1 MKHFSHSKKFISLL
15 LSVAVAMTMTLSTV
29 MTPLA
34 AASVSDLRQKLQE
47 QQAALEKV
55 NQQLKE
61 TQSDKADAQALKT
74 QLEQQKSLLL
84 SQIGT
89 LTEQIGGLDNDIV
102 NKQDEINQKQQE
114 VDQKQAEYD
123 QRWADFK
130 NRMRAMQRLNDGGS
144 IALLSSATNLYQL
157 LTFATT
163 LEQIVSKDEEICQQ
177 LEDEHTQLE
186 QQRAELEQAKADL
199 EATKADYEAQKA
211 ALNSKT
217 SELAE
222 NIFKAEQEG
231 GTQGVSSESI
241 SKAEAEEQALKE
253 AQIEAN
259 KKVDEAAKELDAA
272 LNAANQAYGNAS
284 IQCSLDFGRPLAT
297 YKYISCYFGGNGH
310 RGTDYAAPGG
320 TEIYAVSGGVV
331 TAAAYHYSWGY
342 YVQVYHGKDDNGNSY
357 STLYAHM
364 KSCAVQVGQTVTA
377 GQVIGYLGHTGNTT
391 GNACHFEMQ
400 VNGVLTEPR
409 YFTAYT
415 GSDAAELTQEK
426 ADEILAEAVLRAAS
440 DQTTAVDGAA
450 ALSGVDLFTLPVVP
464 PPQVSGYAPESGHSG
479 IDFAAEE
486 GAGVYAVAGGIVT
499 AADYDV
505 EKGNYVVL
513 DHGGGLETE
522 YQHMKS
528 LLVSAGQSVA
538 QCQILGY
545 VGSTGNSTGP
555 HLHFEARQDGAPA
568 DLTGTA
574 LLAE

>member
-130 NRMRAMQRLNDGGS
+130 DRMRAMQRLNDGGS

-222 NIFKAEQEG
+222 NISQ
-231 GTQGVSSESI
+231 TDESI

-364 KSCAVQVGQTVTA
+364 NSAP
-377 GQVIGYLGHTGNTT
+377 I
-391 GNACHFEMQ
+391 
-400 VNGVLTEPR
+400 
-409 YFTAYT
+409 
-415 GSDAAELTQEK
+415 
-426 ADEILAEAVLRAAS
+426 
-440 DQTTAVDGAA
+440 
-450 ALSGVDLFTLPVVP
+450 
-464 PPQVSGYAPESGHSG
+464 VS
-479 IDFAAEE
+479 
-486 GAGVYAVAGGIVT
+486 V
-499 AADYDV
+499 
-505 EKGNYVVL
+505 
-513 DHGGGLETE
+513 
-522 YQHMKS
+522 
-528 LLVSAGQSVA
+528 GQSVSKG
-538 QCQILGY
+538 QTLGH
-545 VGSTGNSTGP
+545 VGSTGNSTGN
-555 HLHFEARQDGAPA
+555 HLHLEMKVNNV
-568 DLTGTA
+568 LVNVMNY
-574 LLAE
+574 LS

>member
-61 TQSDKADAQALKT
+61 AQSDKADAQAIKT

-130 NRMRAMQRLNDGGS
+130 DRMRAMQRLNDGGS

-222 NIFKAEQEG
+222 NISQ
-231 GTQGVSSESI
+231 TDESI

-297 YKYISCYFGGNGH
+297 YKYVSCYFGGNGH

-364 KSCAVQVGQTVTA
+364 NSAP
-377 GQVIGYLGHTGNTT
+377 I
-391 GNACHFEMQ
+391 
-400 VNGVLTEPR
+400 
-409 YFTAYT
+409 
-415 GSDAAELTQEK
+415 
-426 ADEILAEAVLRAAS
+426 
-440 DQTTAVDGAA
+440 
-450 ALSGVDLFTLPVVP
+450 
-464 PPQVSGYAPESGHSG
+464 VS
-479 IDFAAEE
+479 
-486 GAGVYAVAGGIVT
+486 V
-499 AADYDV
+499 
-505 EKGNYVVL
+505 
-513 DHGGGLETE
+513 
-522 YQHMKS
+522 
-528 LLVSAGQSVA
+528 GQSVSKG
-538 QCQILGY
+538 QRLGY
-545 VGSTGNSTGP
+545 VGSTGNSTGN
-555 HLHFEARQDGAPA
+555 HLHLEMKVNNV
-568 DLTGTA
+568 LVNVMNY
-574 LLAE
+574 LS

>member
-1 MKHFSHSKKFISLL
+1 MKHFSHSKKIISLL

-61 TQSDKADAQALKT
+61 TQSNKADAQSLKT

-130 NRMRAMQRLNDGGS
+130 DRMRAMQRLNDGGS

-222 NIFKAEQEG
+222 NISQ
-231 GTQGVSSESI
+231 TDESI

-297 YKYISCYFGGNGH
+297 YKYVSCYFGGNGH

-364 KSCAVQVGQTVTA
+364 NSAP
-377 GQVIGYLGHTGNTT
+377 I
-391 GNACHFEMQ
+391 
-400 VNGVLTEPR
+400 
-409 YFTAYT
+409 
-415 GSDAAELTQEK
+415 
-426 ADEILAEAVLRAAS
+426 
-440 DQTTAVDGAA
+440 
-450 ALSGVDLFTLPVVP
+450 
-464 PPQVSGYAPESGHSG
+464 VS
-479 IDFAAEE
+479 
-486 GAGVYAVAGGIVT
+486 V
-499 AADYDV
+499 
-505 EKGNYVVL
+505 
-513 DHGGGLETE
+513 
-522 YQHMKS
+522 
-528 LLVSAGQSVA
+528 GQSVSKG
-538 QCQILGY
+538 QRLGY
-545 VGSTGNSTGP
+545 VGSTGNSTGN
-555 HLHFEARQDGAPA
+555 HLHLEMKVNNV
-568 DLTGTA
+568 LVNVMNY
-574 LLAE
+574 LS

>member
-61 TQSDKADAQALKT
+61 AQSDKADAQSLKT

-89 LTEQIGGLDNDIV
+89 LTEQIGGLDNEIV

-130 NRMRAMQRLNDGGS
+130 DRMRAMQRLNDGGS

-199 EATKADYEAQKA
+199 EAKKADYEAQKA

-222 NIFKAEQEG
+222 NISQ
-231 GTQGVSSESI
+231 TDESI

-297 YKYISCYFGGNGH
+297 YKYVSCYFGGNGH

-342 YVQVYHGKDDNGNSY
+342 YVQVYHGKDDNGNTY

-364 KSCAVQVGQTVTA
+364 NSAPVVSVGQNVSK
-377 GQVIGYLGHTGNTT
+377 GQV
-391 GNACHFEMQ
+391 
-400 VNGVLTEPR
+400 
-409 YFTAYT
+409 
-415 GSDAAELTQEK
+415 
-426 ADEILAEAVLRAAS
+426 
-440 DQTTAVDGAA
+440 
-450 ALSGVDLFTLPVVP
+450 
-464 PPQVSGYAPESGHSG
+464 
-479 IDFAAEE
+479 
-486 GAGVYAVAGGIVT
+486 
-499 AADYDV
+499 
-505 EKGNYVVL
+505 
-513 DHGGGLETE
+513 
-522 YQHMKS
+522 
-528 LLVSAGQSVA
+528 
-538 QCQILGY
+538 LGY
-545 VGSTGNSTGP
+545 VGSTGNSTGN
-555 HLHFEARQDGAPA
+555 HLHLEMKVNNV
-568 DLTGTA
+568 LVNVMNY
-574 LLAE
+574 LS

>member
-61 TQSDKADAQALKT
+61 AQGDKADAQALKT

-89 LTEQIGGLDNDIV
+89 LTEQIGGLDNEIV

-130 NRMRAMQRLNDGGS
+130 DRMRAMQRLNDGGS

-199 EATKADYEAQKA
+199 EAKKADYEAQKA

-222 NIFKAEQEG
+222 NISQ
-231 GTQGVSSESI
+231 TDESI

-297 YKYISCYFGGNGH
+297 YKYVSCYFGGNGH

-364 KSCAVQVGQTVTA
+364 NSAP
-377 GQVIGYLGHTGNTT
+377 I
-391 GNACHFEMQ
+391 
-400 VNGVLTEPR
+400 
-409 YFTAYT
+409 
-415 GSDAAELTQEK
+415 
-426 ADEILAEAVLRAAS
+426 
-440 DQTTAVDGAA
+440 
-450 ALSGVDLFTLPVVP
+450 
-464 PPQVSGYAPESGHSG
+464 VS
-479 IDFAAEE
+479 
-486 GAGVYAVAGGIVT
+486 V
-499 AADYDV
+499 
-505 EKGNYVVL
+505 
-513 DHGGGLETE
+513 
-522 YQHMKS
+522 
-528 LLVSAGQSVA
+528 GQSVSKG
-538 QCQILGY
+538 QRLGY
-545 VGSTGNSTGP
+545 VGSTGNSTGN
-555 HLHFEARQDGAPA
+555 HLHLEMKVNNV
-568 DLTGTA
+568 LVNVMNY
-574 LLAE
+574 LS

>member
-1 MKHFSHSKKFISLL
+1 MKHFSHSKKYISLL

-34 AASVSDLRQKLQE
+34 AANVSDLRQKLQE

-61 TQSDKADAQALKT
+61 AQSDKADAQALKT

-130 NRMRAMQRLNDGGS
+130 DRMRAMQRLNDGGS

-222 NIFKAEQEG
+222 NISQ
-231 GTQGVSSESI
+231 TDESI

-297 YKYISCYFGGNGH
+297 YKYVSCYFGGNGH

-364 KSCAVQVGQTVTA
+364 NSAP
-377 GQVIGYLGHTGNTT
+377 I
-391 GNACHFEMQ
+391 
-400 VNGVLTEPR
+400 
-409 YFTAYT
+409 
-415 GSDAAELTQEK
+415 
-426 ADEILAEAVLRAAS
+426 
-440 DQTTAVDGAA
+440 
-450 ALSGVDLFTLPVVP
+450 
-464 PPQVSGYAPESGHSG
+464 VS
-479 IDFAAEE
+479 
-486 GAGVYAVAGGIVT
+486 V
-499 AADYDV
+499 
-505 EKGNYVVL
+505 
-513 DHGGGLETE
+513 
-522 YQHMKS
+522 
-528 LLVSAGQSVA
+528 GQSVSKG
-538 QCQILGY
+538 QRLGY
-545 VGSTGNSTGP
+545 VGSTGNSTGN
-555 HLHFEARQDGAPA
+555 HLHLEMKVNNV
-568 DLTGTA
+568 LVNVMNY
-574 LLAE
+574 LS

>member
-89 LTEQIGGLDNDIV
+89 LTEQIGGLDNEIV

-130 NRMRAMQRLNDGGS
+130 DRMRAMQRLNDGGS

-186 QQRAELEQAKADL
+186 QQRAELEQAKVDL
-199 EATKADYEAQKA
+199 EAKKADYEAQKA

-222 NIFKAEQEG
+222 NISQ
-231 GTQGVSSESI
+231 TDESI

-284 IQCSLDFGRPLAT
+284 IQCSLDFGHPLAT

-364 KSCAVQVGQTVTA
+364 NSAP
-377 GQVIGYLGHTGNTT
+377 I
-391 GNACHFEMQ
+391 
-400 VNGVLTEPR
+400 
-409 YFTAYT
+409 
-415 GSDAAELTQEK
+415 
-426 ADEILAEAVLRAAS
+426 
-440 DQTTAVDGAA
+440 
-450 ALSGVDLFTLPVVP
+450 
-464 PPQVSGYAPESGHSG
+464 VS
-479 IDFAAEE
+479 
-486 GAGVYAVAGGIVT
+486 V
-499 AADYDV
+499 
-505 EKGNYVVL
+505 
-513 DHGGGLETE
+513 
-522 YQHMKS
+522 
-528 LLVSAGQSVA
+528 GQSVSKG
-538 QCQILGY
+538 QTLGY
-545 VGSTGNSTGP
+545 VGSTGNSTGN
-555 HLHFEARQDGAPA
+555 HLHLEMKVNNV
-568 DLTGTA
+568 LVNVMNY
-574 LLAE
+574 LS

>member
-61 TQSDKADAQALKT
+61 AQSDKADAQSLKT

-89 LTEQIGGLDNDIV
+89 LTEQIGGLDNEIV

-130 NRMRAMQRLNDGGS
+130 DRMRAMQRLNDGGS
-144 IALLSSATNLYQL
+144 IALLSSATSLYQL

-199 EATKADYEAQKA
+199 EAKKADYEAQKA

-222 NIFKAEQEG
+222 NISQ
-231 GTQGVSSESI
+231 TDESI

-297 YKYISCYFGGNGH
+297 YKYVSCYFGGNGH

-364 KSCAVQVGQTVTA
+364 NSAP
-377 GQVIGYLGHTGNTT
+377 I
-391 GNACHFEMQ
+391 
-400 VNGVLTEPR
+400 
-409 YFTAYT
+409 
-415 GSDAAELTQEK
+415 
-426 ADEILAEAVLRAAS
+426 
-440 DQTTAVDGAA
+440 
-450 ALSGVDLFTLPVVP
+450 
-464 PPQVSGYAPESGHSG
+464 VS
-479 IDFAAEE
+479 
-486 GAGVYAVAGGIVT
+486 V
-499 AADYDV
+499 
-505 EKGNYVVL
+505 
-513 DHGGGLETE
+513 
-522 YQHMKS
+522 
-528 LLVSAGQSVA
+528 GQSVSKG
-538 QCQILGY
+538 QPLGY
-545 VGSTGNSTGP
+545 VGSTGNSTGN
-555 HLHFEARQDGAPA
+555 HLHLEMKVNNV
-568 DLTGTA
+568 LVNVMNY
-574 LLAE
+574 LS

>member
-1 MKHFSHSKKFISLL
+1 MKHFSHSKKIISLL

-130 NRMRAMQRLNDGGS
+130 DRMRAMQRLNDGGS

-222 NIFKAEQEG
+222 NISQ
-231 GTQGVSSESI
+231 TDESI

-297 YKYISCYFGGNGH
+297 YKYVSCYFGGNGH

-364 KSCAVQVGQTVTA
+364 NSAP
-377 GQVIGYLGHTGNTT
+377 I
-391 GNACHFEMQ
+391 
-400 VNGVLTEPR
+400 
-409 YFTAYT
+409 
-415 GSDAAELTQEK
+415 
-426 ADEILAEAVLRAAS
+426 
-440 DQTTAVDGAA
+440 
-450 ALSGVDLFTLPVVP
+450 
-464 PPQVSGYAPESGHSG
+464 VS
-479 IDFAAEE
+479 
-486 GAGVYAVAGGIVT
+486 V
-499 AADYDV
+499 
-505 EKGNYVVL
+505 
-513 DHGGGLETE
+513 
-522 YQHMKS
+522 
-528 LLVSAGQSVA
+528 GQSVSKG
-538 QCQILGY
+538 QRLGY
-545 VGSTGNSTGP
+545 VGSTGNSTGN
-555 HLHFEARQDGAPA
+555 HLHLEMKVNNV
-568 DLTGTA
+568 LVNVMNY
-574 LLAE
+574 LS

>member
-130 NRMRAMQRLNDGGS
+130 DRMRAMQRLNDGGS

-163 LEQIVSKDEEICQQ
+163 LEQIVSKDEEICHQ

-211 ALNSKT
+211 ALNSAT

-222 NIFKAEQEG
+222 NISQ
-231 GTQGVSSESI
+231 TDESI

-297 YKYISCYFGGNGH
+297 YKYVSCYFGGNGH

-364 KSCAVQVGQTVTA
+364 NSAPIVSVGDSVSKGQT
-377 GQVIGYLGHTGNTT
+377 
-391 GNACHFEMQ
+391 
-400 VNGVLTEPR
+400 
-409 YFTAYT
+409 
-415 GSDAAELTQEK
+415 
-426 ADEILAEAVLRAAS
+426 
-440 DQTTAVDGAA
+440 
-450 ALSGVDLFTLPVVP
+450 
-464 PPQVSGYAPESGHSG
+464 
-479 IDFAAEE
+479 
-486 GAGVYAVAGGIVT
+486 
-499 AADYDV
+499 
-505 EKGNYVVL
+505 
-513 DHGGGLETE
+513 
-522 YQHMKS
+522 
-528 LLVSAGQSVA
+528 
-538 QCQILGY
+538 LGY
-545 VGSTGNSTGP
+545 VGSTGNSTGN
-555 HLHFEARQDGAPA
+555 HLHLEMKVNNV
-568 DLTGTA
+568 LVNVMNY
-574 LLAE
+574 LS

>member
-123 QRWADFK
+123 QHWADFK
-130 NRMRAMQRLNDGGS
+130 DRMRAMQRLNDGGS

-222 NIFKAEQEG
+222 NISQ
-231 GTQGVSSESI
+231 TDESI

-297 YKYISCYFGGNGH
+297 YKYVSCYFGGNGH

-364 KSCAVQVGQTVTA
+364 NSAP
-377 GQVIGYLGHTGNTT
+377 I
-391 GNACHFEMQ
+391 
-400 VNGVLTEPR
+400 
-409 YFTAYT
+409 
-415 GSDAAELTQEK
+415 
-426 ADEILAEAVLRAAS
+426 
-440 DQTTAVDGAA
+440 
-450 ALSGVDLFTLPVVP
+450 
-464 PPQVSGYAPESGHSG
+464 VS
-479 IDFAAEE
+479 
-486 GAGVYAVAGGIVT
+486 V
-499 AADYDV
+499 
-505 EKGNYVVL
+505 
-513 DHGGGLETE
+513 
-522 YQHMKS
+522 
-528 LLVSAGQSVA
+528 GQSVSKG
-538 QCQILGY
+538 QTLGY
-545 VGSTGNSTGP
+545 VGSTGNSTGN
-555 HLHFEARQDGAPA
+555 HLHLEMKVNNV
-568 DLTGTA
+568 LVNVMNY
-574 LLAE
+574 LS

>member
-89 LTEQIGGLDNDIV
+89 LTEQIGGLDNEIV

-130 NRMRAMQRLNDGGS
+130 DRMRAMQRLNDGGS

-199 EATKADYEAQKA
+199 EAKKADYEAQKA

-222 NIFKAEQEG
+222 NISQ
-231 GTQGVSSESI
+231 TDESI

-364 KSCAVQVGQTVTA
+364 NSAP
-377 GQVIGYLGHTGNTT
+377 I
-391 GNACHFEMQ
+391 
-400 VNGVLTEPR
+400 
-409 YFTAYT
+409 
-415 GSDAAELTQEK
+415 
-426 ADEILAEAVLRAAS
+426 
-440 DQTTAVDGAA
+440 
-450 ALSGVDLFTLPVVP
+450 
-464 PPQVSGYAPESGHSG
+464 VS
-479 IDFAAEE
+479 
-486 GAGVYAVAGGIVT
+486 V
-499 AADYDV
+499 
-505 EKGNYVVL
+505 
-513 DHGGGLETE
+513 
-522 YQHMKS
+522 
-528 LLVSAGQSVA
+528 GQSVSKG
-538 QCQILGY
+538 QRLGY
-545 VGSTGNSTGP
+545 VGSTGNSTGN
-555 HLHFEARQDGAPA
+555 HLHLEMKVNNV
-568 DLTGTA
+568 LVNVMNY
-574 LLAE
+574 LS

>member
-1 MKHFSHSKKFISLL
+1 MQTKMKHFSHSKKFISLL

-130 NRMRAMQRLNDGGS
+130 DRMRAMQRLNDGGS

-222 NIFKAEQEG
+222 NISQ
-231 GTQGVSSESI
+231 TDESI

-364 KSCAVQVGQTVTA
+364 NSAP
-377 GQVIGYLGHTGNTT
+377 I
-391 GNACHFEMQ
+391 
-400 VNGVLTEPR
+400 
-409 YFTAYT
+409 
-415 GSDAAELTQEK
+415 
-426 ADEILAEAVLRAAS
+426 
-440 DQTTAVDGAA
+440 
-450 ALSGVDLFTLPVVP
+450 
-464 PPQVSGYAPESGHSG
+464 VS
-479 IDFAAEE
+479 
-486 GAGVYAVAGGIVT
+486 V
-499 AADYDV
+499 
-505 EKGNYVVL
+505 
-513 DHGGGLETE
+513 
-522 YQHMKS
+522 
-528 LLVSAGQSVA
+528 GQSVSKG
-538 QCQILGY
+538 QTLGH
-545 VGSTGNSTGP
+545 VGSTGNSTGN
-555 HLHFEARQDGAPA
+555 HLHLEMKVNNV
-568 DLTGTA
+568 LVNVMNY
-574 LLAE
+574 LS

>member
-15 LSVAVAMTMTLSTV
+15 LSAAVAMTMTLSTV

-61 TQSDKADAQALKT
+61 AQSDKADAQSLKT

-89 LTEQIGGLDNDIV
+89 LTEQIGGLDNEIV

-130 NRMRAMQRLNDGGS
+130 DRMRAMQRLNDGGS

-199 EATKADYEAQKA
+199 EAKKADYEAQKA

-222 NIFKAEQEG
+222 NISQ
-231 GTQGVSSESI
+231 TDESI

-297 YKYISCYFGGNGH
+297 YKYVSCYFGGNGH

-364 KSCAVQVGQTVTA
+364 NSAP
-377 GQVIGYLGHTGNTT
+377 I
-391 GNACHFEMQ
+391 
-400 VNGVLTEPR
+400 
-409 YFTAYT
+409 
-415 GSDAAELTQEK
+415 
-426 ADEILAEAVLRAAS
+426 
-440 DQTTAVDGAA
+440 
-450 ALSGVDLFTLPVVP
+450 
-464 PPQVSGYAPESGHSG
+464 VS
-479 IDFAAEE
+479 
-486 GAGVYAVAGGIVT
+486 V
-499 AADYDV
+499 
-505 EKGNYVVL
+505 
-513 DHGGGLETE
+513 
-522 YQHMKS
+522 
-528 LLVSAGQSVA
+528 GQSVSKG
-538 QCQILGY
+538 QTLGF
-545 VGSTGNSTGP
+545 VGSTGNSTGN
-555 HLHFEARQDGAPA
+555 HLHLEMKVNNV
-568 DLTGTA
+568 LVNVMNY
-574 LLAE
+574 LS

>member
-34 AASVSDLRQKLQE
+34 AANVSDLRQKLQE

-130 NRMRAMQRLNDGGS
+130 DRMRAMQRLNDGGS

-222 NIFKAEQEG
+222 NISQ
-231 GTQGVSSESI
+231 TDESI

-297 YKYISCYFGGNGH
+297 YKYVSCYFGGNGH

-364 KSCAVQVGQTVTA
+364 NSAP
-377 GQVIGYLGHTGNTT
+377 I
-391 GNACHFEMQ
+391 
-400 VNGVLTEPR
+400 
-409 YFTAYT
+409 
-415 GSDAAELTQEK
+415 
-426 ADEILAEAVLRAAS
+426 
-440 DQTTAVDGAA
+440 
-450 ALSGVDLFTLPVVP
+450 
-464 PPQVSGYAPESGHSG
+464 VS
-479 IDFAAEE
+479 
-486 GAGVYAVAGGIVT
+486 V
-499 AADYDV
+499 
-505 EKGNYVVL
+505 
-513 DHGGGLETE
+513 
-522 YQHMKS
+522 
-528 LLVSAGQSVA
+528 GQSVSKG
-538 QCQILGY
+538 QTLGY
-545 VGSTGNSTGP
+545 VGSTGNSTGN
-555 HLHFEARQDGAPA
+555 HLHLEMKVNNV
-568 DLTGTA
+568 LVNVMNY
-574 LLAE
+574 LS

>member
-1 MKHFSHSKKFISLL
+1 MKHFSHSKKIISLL
-15 LSVAVAMTMTLSTV
+15 LSAAVAMTMTLSTV

-34 AASVSDLRQKLQE
+34 AANVSDLRQKLQE

-130 NRMRAMQRLNDGGS
+130 DRMRAMQRLNDGGS

-222 NIFKAEQEG
+222 NISQ
-231 GTQGVSSESI
+231 TDESI
-241 SKAEAEEQALKE
+241 SRAEAEEQALKE

-364 KSCAVQVGQTVTA
+364 NSAP
-377 GQVIGYLGHTGNTT
+377 I
-391 GNACHFEMQ
+391 
-400 VNGVLTEPR
+400 
-409 YFTAYT
+409 
-415 GSDAAELTQEK
+415 
-426 ADEILAEAVLRAAS
+426 
-440 DQTTAVDGAA
+440 
-450 ALSGVDLFTLPVVP
+450 
-464 PPQVSGYAPESGHSG
+464 VS
-479 IDFAAEE
+479 
-486 GAGVYAVAGGIVT
+486 V
-499 AADYDV
+499 
-505 EKGNYVVL
+505 
-513 DHGGGLETE
+513 
-522 YQHMKS
+522 
-528 LLVSAGQSVA
+528 GQSVSKG
-538 QCQILGY
+538 QRLGY
-545 VGSTGNSTGP
+545 VGSTGNSTGN
-555 HLHFEARQDGAPA
+555 HLHLEMKVNNV
-568 DLTGTA
+568 LVNVMNY
-574 LLAE
+574 LS

>member
-1 MKHFSHSKKFISLL
+1 MKHVKHGKKLISLL
-15 LSVAVAMTMTLSTV
+15 LSAAVAMSMTLSTV

-34 AASVSDLRQKLQE
+34 ASSSVSDLRQKLQE
-47 QQAALEKV
+47 LQSEQEKV

-130 NRMRAMQRLNDGGS
+130 DRMRAMQRLNDGGS

-222 NIFKAEQEG
+222 NISQ
-231 GTQGVSSESI
+231 TDESI

-297 YKYISCYFGGNGH
+297 YKYVSCYFGGNGH

-331 TAAAYHYSWGY
+331 TAAAYHWSWGY

-364 KSCAVQVGQTVTA
+364 NSAPIVSVGQNVSK
-377 GQVIGYLGHTGNTT
+377 GQT
-391 GNACHFEMQ
+391 
-400 VNGVLTEPR
+400 
-409 YFTAYT
+409 
-415 GSDAAELTQEK
+415 
-426 ADEILAEAVLRAAS
+426 
-440 DQTTAVDGAA
+440 
-450 ALSGVDLFTLPVVP
+450 
-464 PPQVSGYAPESGHSG
+464 
-479 IDFAAEE
+479 
-486 GAGVYAVAGGIVT
+486 
-499 AADYDV
+499 
-505 EKGNYVVL
+505 
-513 DHGGGLETE
+513 
-522 YQHMKS
+522 
-528 LLVSAGQSVA
+528 
-538 QCQILGY
+538 LGY
-545 VGSTGNSTGP
+545 VGSTGNSTGN
-555 HLHFEARQDGAPA
+555 HLHLEMKVNNV
-568 DLTGTA
+568 LVNVMNY
-574 LLAE
+574 LS

>member
-130 NRMRAMQRLNDGGS
+130 DRMRAMQRLNDGGS

-222 NIFKAEQEG
+222 NISQ
-231 GTQGVSSESI
+231 TNESI

-364 KSCAVQVGQTVTA
+364 NSAP
-377 GQVIGYLGHTGNTT
+377 I
-391 GNACHFEMQ
+391 
-400 VNGVLTEPR
+400 
-409 YFTAYT
+409 
-415 GSDAAELTQEK
+415 
-426 ADEILAEAVLRAAS
+426 
-440 DQTTAVDGAA
+440 
-450 ALSGVDLFTLPVVP
+450 
-464 PPQVSGYAPESGHSG
+464 VS
-479 IDFAAEE
+479 
-486 GAGVYAVAGGIVT
+486 V
-499 AADYDV
+499 
-505 EKGNYVVL
+505 
-513 DHGGGLETE
+513 
-522 YQHMKS
+522 
-528 LLVSAGQSVA
+528 GQSVSKG
-538 QCQILGY
+538 QTLGY
-545 VGSTGNSTGP
+545 VGSTGNSTGN
-555 HLHFEARQDGAPA
+555 HLHLEMKVNNV
-568 DLTGTA
+568 LVNVMNY
-574 LLAE
+574 LS

>member
-61 TQSDKADAQALKT
+61 AQSDKADAQALKT

-130 NRMRAMQRLNDGGS
+130 DRMRAMQRLNDGGS

-222 NIFKAEQEG
+222 NISQ
-231 GTQGVSSESI
+231 TDESI

-364 KSCAVQVGQTVTA
+364 NSAPIVSVGQNVSK
-377 GQVIGYLGHTGNTT
+377 GQ
-391 GNACHFEMQ
+391 
-400 VNGVLTEPR
+400 P
-409 YFTAYT
+409 
-415 GSDAAELTQEK
+415 
-426 ADEILAEAVLRAAS
+426 
-440 DQTTAVDGAA
+440 
-450 ALSGVDLFTLPVVP
+450 
-464 PPQVSGYAPESGHSG
+464 
-479 IDFAAEE
+479 
-486 GAGVYAVAGGIVT
+486 
-499 AADYDV
+499 
-505 EKGNYVVL
+505 
-513 DHGGGLETE
+513 
-522 YQHMKS
+522 
-528 LLVSAGQSVA
+528 
-538 QCQILGY
+538 LGY
-545 VGSTGNSTGP
+545 VGSTGNSTGN
-555 HLHFEARQDGAPA
+555 HLHLEMKVNNV
-568 DLTGTA
+568 LVNVMNY
-574 LLAE
+574 LS

>member
-1 MKHFSHSKKFISLL
+1 MKHFSHSKKIISLL

-130 NRMRAMQRLNDGGS
+130 DRMRAMQRLNDGGS

-222 NIFKAEQEG
+222 NISQTDEN
-231 GTQGVSSESI
+231 I

-297 YKYISCYFGGNGH
+297 YKYVSCYFGGNGH

-364 KSCAVQVGQTVTA
+364 NSAPIVSVGQSSSA
-377 GQVIGYLGHTGNTT
+377 PNWSR
-391 GNACHFEMQ
+391 
-400 VNGVLTEPR
+400 PR
-409 YFTAYT
+409 RIWRQQKPTM
-415 GSDAAELTQEK
+415 
-426 ADEILAEAVLRAAS
+426 R
-440 DQTTAVDGAA
+440 
-450 ALSGVDLFTLPVVP
+450 PRR
-464 PPQVSGYAPESGHSG
+464 
-479 IDFAAEE
+479 
-486 GAGVYAVAGGIVT
+486 
-499 AADYDV
+499 
-505 EKGNYVVL
+505 
-513 DHGGGLETE
+513 
-522 YQHMKS
+522 
-528 LLVSAGQSVA
+528 
-538 QCQILGY
+538 
-545 VGSTGNSTGP
+545 P
-555 HLHFEARQDGAPA
+555 H
-568 DLTGTA
+568 
-574 LLAE
+574 

>member
-61 TQSDKADAQALKT
+61 AQSDKADAQALKT

-89 LTEQIGGLDNDIV
+89 LTEQIGGLDNEIV

-130 NRMRAMQRLNDGGS
+130 DRMRAMQRLNDGGS

-222 NIFKAEQEG
+222 NISQ
-231 GTQGVSSESI
+231 TDESI

-297 YKYISCYFGGNGH
+297 YKYVSCYFGGNGH

-364 KSCAVQVGQTVTA
+364 NSAP
-377 GQVIGYLGHTGNTT
+377 I
-391 GNACHFEMQ
+391 
-400 VNGVLTEPR
+400 
-409 YFTAYT
+409 
-415 GSDAAELTQEK
+415 
-426 ADEILAEAVLRAAS
+426 
-440 DQTTAVDGAA
+440 
-450 ALSGVDLFTLPVVP
+450 
-464 PPQVSGYAPESGHSG
+464 VS
-479 IDFAAEE
+479 
-486 GAGVYAVAGGIVT
+486 V
-499 AADYDV
+499 
-505 EKGNYVVL
+505 
-513 DHGGGLETE
+513 
-522 YQHMKS
+522 
-528 LLVSAGQSVA
+528 GQSVSKG
-538 QCQILGY
+538 QTLGY
-545 VGSTGNSTGP
+545 VGSTGN
-555 HLHFEARQDGAPA
+555 HLHLEMKVNNV
-568 DLTGTA
+568 LVNVMNY
-574 LLAE
+574 LS

>member
-61 TQSDKADAQALKT
+61 AQSDKADAQALKT

-89 LTEQIGGLDNDIV
+89 LTEQIGGLDNEIV

-130 NRMRAMQRLNDGGS
+130 DRMRAMQRLNDGGS

-222 NIFKAEQEG
+222 NISQ
-231 GTQGVSSESI
+231 TDESI

-364 KSCAVQVGQTVTA
+364 NSAP
-377 GQVIGYLGHTGNTT
+377 I
-391 GNACHFEMQ
+391 
-400 VNGVLTEPR
+400 
-409 YFTAYT
+409 
-415 GSDAAELTQEK
+415 
-426 ADEILAEAVLRAAS
+426 
-440 DQTTAVDGAA
+440 
-450 ALSGVDLFTLPVVP
+450 
-464 PPQVSGYAPESGHSG
+464 VS
-479 IDFAAEE
+479 
-486 GAGVYAVAGGIVT
+486 V
-499 AADYDV
+499 
-505 EKGNYVVL
+505 
-513 DHGGGLETE
+513 
-522 YQHMKS
+522 
-528 LLVSAGQSVA
+528 GQSVSKG
-538 QCQILGY
+538 QRLGY
-545 VGSTGNSTGP
+545 VGSTGNSTGN
-555 HLHFEARQDGAPA
+555 HLHLEMKVNNV
-568 DLTGTA
+568 LVNVMNY
-574 LLAE
+574 LS

>member
-1 MKHFSHSKKFISLL
+1 MKHFSHSKKFISML

-130 NRMRAMQRLNDGGS
+130 DRMRAMQRLNDGGS

-222 NIFKAEQEG
+222 NISQ
-231 GTQGVSSESI
+231 TDESI

-297 YKYISCYFGGNGH
+297 YKYVSCYFGGNGH

-364 KSCAVQVGQTVTA
+364 NSAP
-377 GQVIGYLGHTGNTT
+377 I
-391 GNACHFEMQ
+391 
-400 VNGVLTEPR
+400 
-409 YFTAYT
+409 
-415 GSDAAELTQEK
+415 
-426 ADEILAEAVLRAAS
+426 
-440 DQTTAVDGAA
+440 
-450 ALSGVDLFTLPVVP
+450 
-464 PPQVSGYAPESGHSG
+464 VS
-479 IDFAAEE
+479 
-486 GAGVYAVAGGIVT
+486 V
-499 AADYDV
+499 
-505 EKGNYVVL
+505 
-513 DHGGGLETE
+513 
-522 YQHMKS
+522 
-528 LLVSAGQSVA
+528 GQSVSKG
-538 QCQILGY
+538 QRLGY
-545 VGSTGNSTGP
+545 VGSTGNSTGN
-555 HLHFEARQDGAPA
+555 HLHLEMKVNNV
-568 DLTGTA
+568 LVNVMNY
-574 LLAE
+574 LS

>member
-61 TQSDKADAQALKT
+61 TQSDKADAQAIKT

-130 NRMRAMQRLNDGGS
+130 DRMRAMQRLNDGGS

-199 EATKADYEAQKA
+199 EAKKADYEAQKA

-222 NIFKAEQEG
+222 NISQ
-231 GTQGVSSESI
+231 TDESI

-297 YKYISCYFGGNGH
+297 YKYVSCYFGGNGH

-364 KSCAVQVGQTVTA
+364 NSAP
-377 GQVIGYLGHTGNTT
+377 I
-391 GNACHFEMQ
+391 
-400 VNGVLTEPR
+400 
-409 YFTAYT
+409 
-415 GSDAAELTQEK
+415 
-426 ADEILAEAVLRAAS
+426 
-440 DQTTAVDGAA
+440 
-450 ALSGVDLFTLPVVP
+450 
-464 PPQVSGYAPESGHSG
+464 VS
-479 IDFAAEE
+479 
-486 GAGVYAVAGGIVT
+486 V
-499 AADYDV
+499 
-505 EKGNYVVL
+505 
-513 DHGGGLETE
+513 
-522 YQHMKS
+522 
-528 LLVSAGQSVA
+528 GQSVSKG
-538 QCQILGY
+538 QRLGY
-545 VGSTGNSTGP
+545 VGSTGNSTGN
-555 HLHFEARQDGAPA
+555 HLHLEMKVNNV
-568 DLTGTA
+568 LVNVMNY
-574 LLAE
+574 LS

>member
-130 NRMRAMQRLNDGGS
+130 DRMRAMQRLNDGGS

-199 EATKADYEAQKA
+199 EAKKADYEAQKA

-222 NIFKAEQEG
+222 NISQ
-231 GTQGVSSESI
+231 TDESI

-297 YKYISCYFGGNGH
+297 YKYVSCYFGGNGH

-364 KSCAVQVGQTVTA
+364 NSAPIVSVGQNVSK
-377 GQVIGYLGHTGNTT
+377 GQ
-391 GNACHFEMQ
+391 
-400 VNGVLTEPR
+400 P
-409 YFTAYT
+409 
-415 GSDAAELTQEK
+415 
-426 ADEILAEAVLRAAS
+426 
-440 DQTTAVDGAA
+440 
-450 ALSGVDLFTLPVVP
+450 
-464 PPQVSGYAPESGHSG
+464 
-479 IDFAAEE
+479 
-486 GAGVYAVAGGIVT
+486 
-499 AADYDV
+499 
-505 EKGNYVVL
+505 
-513 DHGGGLETE
+513 
-522 YQHMKS
+522 
-528 LLVSAGQSVA
+528 
-538 QCQILGY
+538 LGY
-545 VGSTGNSTGP
+545 VGSTGNSTGN
-555 HLHFEARQDGAPA
+555 HLHLEMKVNNV
-568 DLTGTA
+568 LVNVMNY
-574 LLAE
+574 LS